1 MSKFLKTTLA
11 AAILTSPLL
20 ALDAEAAGKY
30 GLGRLATPDE
40 VKAWDID
47 VRPDGQGLPQG
58 KGSVEQGEE
67 LFLDNCASCHGDFG
81 EGVGRWPVLS
91 GGHGSLEDERPEK
104 TIGSYWPF
112 ASTVFDYINRA
123 MPFGAAQTLE
133 PDEVYAITAYL
144 LNMNDVVDDDFELSH
159 ENFKEVKLENE
170 DNFFM
175 DDRAGGELKEFAAEP
190 CMTNCKDKVE
200 IVGRAAIL
208 DVTPEETAAKKA
220 EEAAKAKEEAPES
233 APDTSKKEMKMAAAT
248 QTKPAETSAPAS
260 VALDEALVAKGK
272 KVFKKCKAC
281 HQVGDKAKNKV
292 GPILNG
298 VMGREIAS
306 VDGFKYSKAFK
317 ARKEEGGFVWDE
329 ANMTGYLTK
338 PKTFI
343 PKNKM
348 AFAGLKKEKDI
359 KAIIEY
365 LKSFQQ

>member
-11 AAILTSPLL
+11 AAILTTSFLSL
-20 ALDAEAAGKY
+20 EASAAGKY

-47 VRPDGQGLPQG
+47 VRPDGQGLPEG

-91 GGHGSLEDERPEK
+91 GGQGSLEDERPEK

-159 ENFKEVKLENE
+159 ENFTEVKLENE
-170 DNFFM
+170 ENFFM
-175 DDRAGGELKEFAAEP
+175 DDRANGELKEFAAEP
-190 CMTNCKDKVE
+190 CMSNCKDKVE
-200 IVGRAAIL
+200 ITGRAAIL
-208 DVTPEETAAKKA
+208 DVTPEETAAQKAA
-220 EEAAKAKEEAPES
+220 EEAKAKEAAPEMPKAEMKVASATTEAEPQEAP
-233 APDTSKKEMKMAAAT
+233 APTPM
-248 QTKPAETSAPAS
+248 
-260 VALDEALVAKGK
+260 VLDEALVAKGK
-272 KVFKKCKAC
+272 SVFKKCKAC
-281 HQVGDKAKNKV
+281 HQVGEKAKNKT

-298 VMGREIAS
+298 IMGREIAT
-306 VDGFKYSKAFK
+306 VEGFKYSKAFK
-317 ARKEEGGFVWDE
+317 NKKAEGGFVWDE
-329 ANMTGYLTK
+329 ANMIGYLTK
-338 PKTFI
+338 PKAFI

-348 AFAGLKKEKDI
+348 AFAGLKKEKDL

-365 LKSFQQ
+365 LKSYSQ